1 MRLETTNQ
9 MDLPTMRHFVDLFY
23 WLISKPNNNIKH
35 SHSISLVFNVPRIAQ
50 NFDRG
55 IDVFDAFQ
63 LDHPNLTRQIV

>member
-23 WLISKPNNNIKH
+23 WLISKPNNNITH
-35 SHSISLVFNVPRIAQ
+35 SHSISLVFIPRIAQ
-50 NFDRG
+50 SFDRG